1 MEGHLVF
8 GPLAR
13 GFSLAWLVHYENM
26 RRPAGF
32 PVPGGRCTVGF
43 HGRQARCPHMAILA
57 PIRMPGVEFIPAQ
70 ARRQKSITLTRF
82 LLFLPLLYL

>member
-1 MEGHLVF
+1 
-8 GPLAR
+8 
-13 GFSLAWLVHYENM
+13 
-26 RRPAGF
+26 
-32 PVPGGRCTVGF
+32 
-43 HGRQARCPHMAILA
+43 MAILA